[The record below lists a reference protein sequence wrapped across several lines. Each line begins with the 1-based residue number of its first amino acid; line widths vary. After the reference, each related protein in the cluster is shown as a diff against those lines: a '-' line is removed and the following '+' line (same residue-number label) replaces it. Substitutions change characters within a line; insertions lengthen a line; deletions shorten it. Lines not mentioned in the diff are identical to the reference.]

1 LGPALVGARLFA
13 AGDLIERQ
21 APWAEASTVEHVT
34 NSCVSD
40 TIDAALPHAL
50 SFRARI
56 ADGDPAPLWESSAS
70 PGTILRA
77 APFQGVVSPLFLATL
92 PLPDVVFP
100 AWLKLLE
107 IGTVLLGAVLWARRL
122 GLSTG
127 AGLLGGFLYAT
138 GSFLVM
144 WTGWP
149 QTRTAAFFPLVF
161 WAVERI
167 VQDRTVR
174 SALPLPLVVA
184 GVALGGFPAIVV
196 HTVYLALAYGVV
208 RLVVLNRRARADDA
222 GTGAR
227 SAWHRWG

>member
-1 LGPALVGARLFA
+1 MSADSSGGARRRPTLAAWAPTVLLVVLLLGPALVGARLFA

-70 PGTILRA
+70 AGTILGA

-100 AWLKLLE
+100 A
-107 IGTVLLGAVLWARRL
+107 
-122 GLSTG
+122 
-127 AGLLGGFLYAT
+127 
-138 GSFLVM
+138 
-144 WTGWP
+144 
-149 QTRTAAFFPLVF
+149 
-161 WAVERI
+161 
-167 VQDRTVR
+167 
-174 SALPLPLVVA
+174 
-184 GVALGGFPAIVV
+184 
-196 HTVYLALAYGVV
+196 
-208 RLVVLNRRARADDA
+208 
-222 GTGAR
+222 
-227 SAWHRWG
+227 